1 MGSRADGGIQ
11 TEDALKPSPVHET
24 EMPEICL
31 PLRKRPCRT
40 TPGPGYEVRESSAAG
55 AARQLD
61 LTPAGQSFIG
71 LSIDDLDAALGTPDE
86 EPEYLVPAWAQSMDA
101 LSYHTFRGHNHLDY
115 DLLKSTIG
123 DETLSGGTKDSEEPQ
138 YPDETSFRDSK
149 YSAKRILRARATKR
163 RPEQFLDWVMT
174 LATVT
179 VLLKK
184 APNKETSRSTLVTT
198 TPPPSQDPT
207 YQTNIGVTS
216 AQLQAMIDQ
225 GVTAVL
231 AARDTTRNG
240 DDSHT
245 SGTGGHRRSATLPM
259 FRGWKT
265 VFRIRPVTNDVAY
278 AMTWTD
284 LKKKMTT
291 KYCPRNEIKKIEA
304 ELWNLKVKG
313 TDVYVEDA
321 RPRIYTQVL
330 CIEAKNHQ
338 EAIEMATELMD
349 RRINTFAER
358 QAENK
363 RKFEDTSRN
372 NQNQQ
377 QNKRQNTGRAY
388 AAGNGGQRKRDDRT
402 KPQCPKCNFQPIRPC
417 IPHAITARAKP
428 PGPRTVGPPCQL
440 ANNNTNNRK

>member
-1 MGSRADGGIQ
+1 
-11 TEDALKPSPVHET
+11 
-24 EMPEICL
+24 MPEICL

-216 AQLQAMIDQ
+216 AQLQAMINQ

-265 VFRIRPVTNDVAY
+265 VFRISNCNT
-278 AMTWTD
+278 
-284 LKKKMTT
+284 
-291 KYCPRNEIKKIEA
+291 A
-304 ELWNLKVKG
+304 EN
-313 TDVYVEDA
+313 
-321 RPRIYTQVL
+321 
-330 CIEAKNHQ
+330 
-338 EAIEMATELMD
+338 
-349 RRINTFAER
+349 

-377 QNKRQNTGRAY
+377 QNKRQNIGRAY